1 MNNLR
6 NMPLSSHWMF
16 AALAVL
22 AISLTGCQSENNIDE
37 DAGRLAAEQPS
48 EADSPQKSYF
58 DNESKTN
65 HPSPAQ
71 VTDQKAST
79 ETSGARQD
87 GQQKEDQEAEPGKWD
102 TTLPTLYGTSI
113 GDSSDTIADRYGQE
127 NDRYSLE
134 DPAGTVTVLEYDG
147 FSVGMNKNHTVQFV
161 EVYEPHIAAGLNG
174 VRIGNKPEKAV
185 DALGKP
191 ASATDYLLIYDAE
204 GATLKLDVNPDSN
217 EIVSM
222 KLLASG

>member
-1 MNNLR
+1 MNKQR
-6 NMPLSSHWMF
+6 NRPLSSHWMF

-37 DAGRLAAEQPS
+37 DAGGLAAEQPS

-58 DNESKTN
+58 DNESKTD

-71 VTDQKAST
+71 VPDQKAST
-79 ETSGARQD
+79 ETSGAQQD
-87 GQQKEDQEAEPGKWD
+87 GHPKEDHETEPGKWD
-102 TTLPTLYGTSI
+102 KSLPTLNGTAI
-113 GDSSDTIADRYGQE
+113 GDSSDTVADRYGQE
-127 NDRYSLE
+127 IDRYSLE
-134 DPAGTVTVLEYDG
+134 DPAGTVTVLEYEG

-161 EVYEPHIAAGLNG
+161 EVYEPQIAAGLNG
-174 VRIGNKPEKAV
+174 LRIGNKTEKAV

-191 ASATDYLLIYDAE
+191 TSATDYLLIYDAE

-222 KLLASG
+222 KLLANG